1 MKIKKM
7 PVTFEKEPELVLLPT
22 NDHLILKFTK
32 RNYGTR
38 LRILTHHPQ
47 VKGFIF
53 IHKKEV

>member
-1 MKIKKM
+1 M